1 MLFFECSEEAQLRK
15 YSTHVLLD
23 GPDLLRIAGWND
35 WHCYR
40 LHSRNPET
48 INSFFQCHCQHS
60 SCCVHAPRR
69 LRLSRRRLS
78 RYDHEL

>member
-35 WHCYR
+35 
-40 LHSRNPET
+40 
-48 INSFFQCHCQHS
+48 
-60 SCCVHAPRR
+60 
-69 LRLSRRRLS
+69 
-78 RYDHEL
+78 